1 MKQIFSLLPAL
12 ILLAV
17 LLTGCTDT
25 QSPVQTDDSHTDSES
40 QASGSQTGQDSQQAE
55 TPPEISVLEEREVTL
70 FLPDEQAEFFV
81 EQTETVDA
89 TPQGIID
96 ALIAHGAL
104 PEGIEV
110 NEFRLEDSG
119 PEAQADDSS
128 GHAAGGRLHIVLDLS
143 DEFLSAVASA
153 GTAGETMAMGSLVNT
168 MLTAYEAGTITVTCS
183 GNTIETGHNVYDA
196 PLTFFELENGSSGQ

>member
-119 PEAQADDSS
+119 AEAQADDSS